1 LFYDLRP
8 YQQYPV
14 PAVRNIILMQYI
26 LVAEDDRD
34 IQELIVYNL
43 EQDGFKVRALSRGDL
58 ILEAIKKERPLLL
71 LLDVML
77 PGMNGVDVCKALR
90 SQEETKSLP
99 IIMVTAKGSE
109 TDKIVGLELGADDY
123 VTKPFSPKELVARTK
138 AVLRR
143 SRSTTPVNQSEI
155 LQSRELKIDLK
166 KHRVTLD
173 NQEISLTLT
182 EFNLLKELI
191 SASGTVLTR
200 SSLMEKAIG
209 SDVSVTDR
217 TIDVHMA
224 ALRKKLGAYGDYIE
238 TVRGVG
244 YRFK

>member
-1 LFYDLRP
+1 M
-8 YQQYPV
+8 
-14 PAVRNIILMQYI
+14 MQYI

-43 EQDGFKVRALSRGDL
+43 EQDGFKVQALSRGDL
-58 ILEAIKKERPLLL
+58 VLDAIKKEKPALL

-77 PGMNGVDVCKALR
+77 PGMNGVDICKALR
-90 SQEETKSLP
+90 ASEENRNLP

-123 VTKPFSPKELVARTK
+123 VTKPFSPKELVARAK

-143 SRSTTPVNQSEI
+143 SQTSPPVPKDEI
-155 LQSRELKIDLK
+155 LQSRDLKIDLR
-166 KHRVTLD
+166 KHRISIEEK
-173 NQEISLTLT
+173 EIALTLT
-182 EFNLLKELI
+182 EFNLLKELVA
-191 SASGTVLTR
+191 ASGTVLTR

-224 ALRKKLGAYGDYIE
+224 ALRKKLGPYGDFIE

>member
-1 LFYDLRP
+1 MAKRKYM
-8 YQQYPV
+8 
-14 PAVRNIILMQYI
+14 MQYI

-43 EQDGFKVRALSRGDL
+43 EQDGFKVQAVSRGDL
-58 ILEAIKKERPLLL
+58 ILDIIKKAKPTLL

-90 SQEETKSLP
+90 SAEETRNLP

-143 SRSTTPVNQSEI
+143 SQTAPPVPKDEI
-155 LQSRELKIDLK
+155 LQSRDLKIDLR
-166 KHRVTLD
+166 KHRVVL
-173 NQEISLTLT
+173 QEKEVALTLT
-182 EFNLLKELI
+182 EFNLLRELV

-200 SSLMEKAIG
+200 SFLMEKAIG

-224 ALRKKLGAYGDYIE
+224 ALRKKLGSYGDFIE

>member
-1 LFYDLRP
+1 
-8 YQQYPV
+8 
-14 PAVRNIILMQYI
+14 MQYV

-43 EQDGFKVRALSRGDL
+43 TQEGFKVTALNRGDQV
-58 ILEAIKKERPLLL
+58 LEAIKIKRPDLL

-77 PGMNGVDVCKALR
+77 PGMTGIEICKALR
-90 SQEETKSLP
+90 GNEQTRNLP

-123 VTKPFSPKELVARTK
+123 ITKPFSPKELVARTK

-143 SRSTTPVNQSEI
+143 WQPSGLSDKTLINRK
-155 LQSRELKIDLK
+155 LKIDVSA
-166 KHRVTLD
+166 HRVTLE
-173 NQEISLTLT
+173 NKEITLTLT
-182 EFNLLKELI
+182 EFNLLKELVT
-191 SASGTVLTR
+191 ASGKVLSR
-200 SSLMEKAIG
+200 NLLMEKAIG

-224 ALRKKLGAYGDYIE
+224 ALRKKLGSYGDYIE

-244 YRFK
+244 YRFKNV